1 MKAVCALISLVPLLL
16 LGACSFPTS
25 GASGSGSSSRY
36 LAGLGVSEPMQARS
50 PNPFD
55 YEGYWDGAGVV
66 GPPSIRINRN
76 QQKAYFYKGPQ
87 LVGVSPVST
96 GTPEHQTPPGSFKIT
111 QKNQDHRSN
120 LYGIIKNT
128 ATGEVINDDADAR
141 VDKPGPN
148 EIFEGAPMP
157 NFMRFNG
164 GVGMHTGFLPGYPA
178 SHGCVRMPDHMARV
192 FFENAEVGTPVV
204 VE

>member
-1 MKAVCALISLVPLLL
+1 MKFPPLLL
-16 LGACSFPTS
+16 AIPPLLLAGACTYAPG
-25 GASGSGSSSRY
+25 GAGGSGSSGY
-36 LAGLGVSEPMQARS
+36 LAGLGVTEPVASR
-50 PNPFD
+50 PINPFD
-55 YEGYWDGAGVV
+55 YDGYWDGAGVA
-66 GPPSIRINRN
+66 GSPAIRINRS
-76 QQKAYFYKGPQ
+76 QQKAYFYKGSQ

-96 GTPEHQTPPGSFKIT
+96 GTPEHQTPSGSFKIT
-111 QKNQDHRSN
+111 QKNPDHRSN
-120 LYGIIKNT
+120 LYGIIRNT
-128 ATGEVINDDADAR
+128 MTGEVVNDDADAR
-141 VDKPGPN
+141 TDKPGPN

-192 FFENAEVGTPVV
+192 FFENAPVGTPVV

>member
-1 MKAVCALISLVPLLL
+1 MKLAHFLTALPLLL
-16 LGACSFPTS
+16 LVGACSYPS
-25 GASGSGSSSRY
+25 GGGSGSGGSSRY
-36 LAGLGVSEPMQARS
+36 LAGLGVSEPMRAQS
-50 PNPFD
+50 TNPFD
-55 YEGYWDGAGVV
+55 YEGYWDGAGVA
-66 GPPSIRINRN
+66 GPASIRINRAE
-76 QQKAYFYKGPQ
+76 QKAYFYKGSQ

-96 GTPEHQTPPGSFKIT
+96 GTPEHPTPPGSFKIT
-111 QKNQDHRSN
+111 QKNVDHASN

-128 ATGEVINDDADAR
+128 TTGEVVNDDADSR

-192 FFENAEVGTPVV
+192 FFENAEIGTPVV
-204 VE
+204 VD